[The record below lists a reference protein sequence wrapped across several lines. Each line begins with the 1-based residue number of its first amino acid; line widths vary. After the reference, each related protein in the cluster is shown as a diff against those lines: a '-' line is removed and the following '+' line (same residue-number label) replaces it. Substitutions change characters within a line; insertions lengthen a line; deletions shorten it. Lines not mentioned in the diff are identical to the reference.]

1 MPIFQRFTCLE
12 YWTMVHFVQ
21 TYRANIEVLATACSP
36 AEFQWFGGCRG
47 LSTAVCIEH
56 ELK

>member
-1 MPIFQRFTCLE
+1 
-12 YWTMVHFVQ
+12 MVHFVQ